1 MRALA
6 RTAAFV
12 SASLAALAAG
22 PSARAQSPAAAESL
36 VDADRLWAER
46 ALDARGGEASAP
58 RAAALVASCRKAVEL
73 DPGSLEPRWRLMR
86 ALYFQ
91 GEHATT
97 DAAEKKKIFDDG
109 KKAGETS
116 LEMVR
121 QSVARATGRKTAD
134 ETPVQLA
141 PDANG
146 IPGIVPTFL
155 WAGIDWG
162 KWALVFGKTEAARK
176 GAADKIRDYA
186 AAVVLLDPSFE
197 SGAGY
202 RVLGRLHHQ
211 TPAIP
216 FFTMW
221 ASRSEALKNLRL
233 AYAAGPKHFYNRLYL
248 ADATW
253 DYEKEKR
260 SEARRMLEEL
270 VADTPSAD
278 YLVED
283 RRAQEDARALLAAW
297 AK

>member
-1 MRALA
+1 MCALA
-6 RTAAFV
+6 RPVAVA
-12 SASLAALAAG
+12 AALAATLAVF
-22 PSARAQSPAAAESL
+22 PVARAQPPAASESL
-36 VDADRLWAER
+36 ADADRLWAER
-46 ALDARGGEASAP
+46 ALDAKGGEASAP
-58 RAAALVASCRKAVEL
+58 RAAALVAACRKAAEL

-91 GEHATT
+91 GEHATSE
-97 DAAEKKKIFDDG
+97 AAEKKVIFEDG
-109 KKAGETS
+109 KKVGEAS
-116 LEMVR
+116 LEIVR
-121 QSVARATGRKTAD
+121 QSVAKRTGRKTAD
-134 ETPVQLA
+134 DTPVQLA
-141 PDANG
+141 PAARG

-155 WAGIDWG
+155 WAAVDWG

-176 GAADKIRDYA
+176 GAAGKIRDYA
-186 AAVVLLDPSFE
+186 AAVVMLDPSFE

-221 ASRSEALKNLRL
+221 ASRDVALKNLRL

-248 ADATW
+248 AEATW

-260 SEARRMLEEL
+260 PEARKMLEEL
-270 VADTPSAD
+270 VADTPSED

>member
-6 RTAAFV
+6 RAAAFAV
-12 SASLAALAAG
+12 ALIAL
-22 PSARAQSPAAAESL
+22 PSAVAQSPAAEGALAE
-36 VDADRLWAER
+36 ADRLWTER
-46 ALDARGGEASAP
+46 ALDSTGGEASAP
-58 RAAALVASCRKAVEL
+58 RAAALVAACRKAAEL

-91 GEHATT
+91 GEHATA
-97 DAAEKKKIFDDG
+97 DAAEKKTIFAEG
-109 KKAGETS
+109 KKEGEAS
-116 LEMVR
+116 LEIVR
-121 QSVARATGRKTAD
+121 QAVATTTGRKTAD
-134 ETPVQLA
+134 ETPVRLA
-141 PDANG
+141 PDAKG

-162 KWALVFGKTEAARK
+162 KWALVFGKTEAAKK
-176 GAADKIRDYA
+176 GAADRIRDYA

-221 ASRSEALKNLRL
+221 ASRDEALKNLRL

-248 ADATW
+248 AEVMW
-253 DYEKEKR
+253 DYEKPKR
-260 SEARRMLEEL
+260 PEARKMLEEL
-270 VADTPSAD
+270 AAATPSAD

-283 RRAQEDARALLAAW
+283 RRAQEDARALLVVW

>member
-6 RTAAFV
+6 RTAAF
-12 SASLAALAAG
+12 ALTLAVL
-22 PSARAQSPAAAESL
+22 PSARAQLPTAAGTLA
-36 VDADRLWAER
+36 DADRLWAER
-46 ALDARGGEASAP
+46 SLDSKGGEASAP
-58 RAAALVASCRKAVEL
+58 RAAALVAECRKAVEL

-86 ALYFQ
+86 ALYFE

-97 DAAEKKKIFDDG
+97 VAAEKKRIFDEG
-109 KKAGETS
+109 KKVGEES
-116 LEMVR
+116 LEIVR
-121 QSVARATGRKTAD
+121 QSVAKATGRKTAD

-141 PDANG
+141 PDARG
-146 IPGIVPTFL
+146 VPGIVPTFL

-162 KWALVFGKTEAARK
+162 KWALVFGKTAAVRK
-176 GAADKIRDYA
+176 GAAAKIRDYA
-186 AAVVLLDPSFE
+186 AAVVLLDPSYE

-221 ASRSEALKNLRL
+221 ASRDEALKNLRL
-233 AYAAGPKHFYNRLYL
+233 AYDTGPKHFYNRLYL
-248 ADATW
+248 AEAMW
-253 DYEKEKR
+253 DYEKVKR
-260 SEARRMLEEL
+260 PEARKMLEEL
-270 VADTPSAD
+270 IAANPSVD